1 MEIDGKSR
9 VDTVTPVLSLVA
21 YSDGDQMGIAM
32 ELKQLLD
39 NPGDT
44 EALQTVSVLDKAKQ
58 KSAFDILFF
67 DTAPI
72 VSSVDNAPLDI
83 SDSEMAAKYIGKA
96 SIAATSYSDLAS
108 NSIGILNNLGLLIQ
122 GAGNSASA
130 NYSIWC
136 ILQCRGTPTYTSA
149 SDLVVKIGAFQD

>member
-9 VDTVTPVLSLVA
+9 VDTVTPVLSLVP
-21 YSDGDQMGIAM
+21 YSDGDQMGVPI

-44 EALQTVSVLDKAKQ
+44 IAIQTISVLDKAKQ
-58 KSAFDILFF
+58 KAAFDILFF
-67 DTAPI
+67 DTLPV
-72 VSSVDNAPLDI
+72 VSSSDNAPLDI
-83 SDSEMAAKYIGKA
+83 SDAEMAAKYIGKA
-96 SIAATSYSDLAS
+96 SLAAASYSDLVN
-108 NSIGILNNLGLLIQ
+108 NSVGLINNLGLLLQ

-130 NYSIWC
+130 NFSVWC
-136 ILQCRGTPTYTSA
+136 VFQCHGTPTYTSA